1 MKTGE
6 TLTTL
11 RIRVGKTIVHVEKNV
26 TLVSQS
32 QPQRDGS
39 NWLDFRRERPSNEQ
53 KNTFCVNSKFII

>member
-1 MKTGE
+1 MKKGD

-26 TLVSQS
+26 TLLSQS

-39 NWLDFRRERPSNEQ
+39 SWLDFRRERPTSDQ
-53 KNTFCVNSKFII
+53 KETFCVNSKFII